1 MPINTDPSTPP
12 PTIGKIGPY
21 TVFITPPPTPTPT
34 AAAPPSPPPAAPI
47 YETPKKVVCPPAPQI
62 HSSTLTHNSDD
73 SSVRGFLRAAVNKAQ
88 HVNSSLDE
96 HLARWFG
103 LNQSK
108 YQWAVDD
115 YFETKGLD
123 KGVKLKDSTT
133 KKVQNV

>member
-1 MPINTDPSTPP
+1 MPINADPSTPP

-21 TVFITPPPTPTPT
+21 TVFITPPPTPQ
-34 AAAPPSPPPAAPI
+34 PPSPI
-47 YETPKKVVCPPAPQI
+47 YDTPKKVVCPPAPQI
-62 HSSTLTHNSDD
+62 QSSNLPGADD
-73 SSVRGFLRAAVNKAQ
+73 DSSSVRGFFRTAVTKVQ

-108 YQWAVDD
+108 YQWALDD

-123 KGVKLKDSTT
+123 AKAKDAP
-133 KKVQNV
+133 KKAQNV